1 MYQRASI
8 YKRISLV
15 MGITT
20 LLLGLI
26 PVPVL
31 GQVGRVS
38 ADDGGIVEPQ
48 AEEPLPEAPPVEEPA
63 G

>member
-15 MGITT
+15 LGITT

-31 GQVGRVS
+31 GQVGRVN
-38 ADDGGIVEPQ
+38 ADDGGIAEPQ
-48 AEEPLPEAPPVEEPA
+48 QKHRSLKHFPWKSLC
-63 G
+63 